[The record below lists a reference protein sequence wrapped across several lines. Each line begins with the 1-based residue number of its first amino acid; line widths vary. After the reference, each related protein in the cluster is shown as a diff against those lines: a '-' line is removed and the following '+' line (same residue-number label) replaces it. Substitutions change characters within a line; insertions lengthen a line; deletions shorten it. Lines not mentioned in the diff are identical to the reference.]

1 MNFMVFGVAGSLA
14 VKQIVDM
21 LKRLGLPK
29 KHGLLAAFLT
39 AVVILAANEAA
50 VLSPVFL
57 AWWERIWNVVF
68 CALVAAELYDAQR
81 SLRNH

>member
-1 MNFMVFGVAGSLA
+1 MNFVVFGVAGSLA

-29 KHGLLAAFLT
+29 ERGLLAAFIT

-50 VLSPVFL
+50 TLSPLFL
-57 AWWERIWNVVF
+57 AWWERVWNVVF
-68 CALVAAELYDAQR
+68 CALVAAELYDAQKA
-81 SLRNH
+81 LRGQ